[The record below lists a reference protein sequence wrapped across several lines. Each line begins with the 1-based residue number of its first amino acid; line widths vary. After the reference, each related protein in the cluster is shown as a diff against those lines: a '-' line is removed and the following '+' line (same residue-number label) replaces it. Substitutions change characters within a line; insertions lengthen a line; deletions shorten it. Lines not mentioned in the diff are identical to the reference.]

1 MASTL
6 FGGALG
12 SEIIVYN
19 SIRIRFLLVISKK
32 KDLCVLKDNRSNL
45 PSSRVVTV
53 LLGLG
58 LLEPKSFTAIT
69 LVVYCVAGFK

>member
-12 SEIIVYN
+12 SEIIIYK
-19 SIRIRFLLVISKK
+19 SFRINFNWLLVK
-32 KDLCVLKDNRSNL
+32 KDLCVKEDNRRNL

-58 LLEPKSFTAIT
+58 LLEPKSLTAIT